1 MMLPILLALLLAE
14 PARVAKAREASE
26 PQIRKLFAG
35 LDYPPR
41 RVLLRAFKEDRALE
55 LWAGGK
61 SGALKLVRT
70 YPICAS
76 SGGLGEKTRE
86 GDGQVPEGFYEV
98 SALNPASQFLL
109 SLRVSY
115 PNARDRALH
124 HTGGDIFIHGSCVTI
139 GCIPIEDGPLQE
151 LYVIAA
157 DARAAGARLLVE
169 IFPGRNWDGLLKKA
183 DGRPALRA
191 FWENLREGDAIFLE
205 RGEPPGVSVDKR
217 GRYAFR

>member
-1 MMLPILLALLLAE
+1 MLPILLALLLAE

-41 RVLLRAFKEDRALE
+41 R
-55 LWAGGK
+55 
-61 SGALKLVRT
+61 
-70 YPICAS
+70 
-76 SGGLGEKTRE
+76 
-86 GDGQVPEGFYEV
+86 
-98 SALNPASQFLL
+98 
-109 SLRVSY
+109 
-115 PNARDRALH
+115 
-124 HTGGDIFIHGSCVTI
+124 
-139 GCIPIEDGPLQE
+139 E

-183 DGRPALRA
+183 EGRPALRS

-205 RGEPPGVSVDKR
+205 RREPPVDKR
-217 GRYAFR
+217 GRYSFR